1 MGLILALACVSEP
14 PPPHSDPPDSPVHS
28 DPPELPGRALYY
40 AECLGC
46 HGTQGNGSDQAPA
59 VHEALAGWTDSALI
73 DVMVDGQGD
82 MEPRDISREDGQH
95 IVDWMRAT
103 F

>member
-1 MGLILALACVSEP
+1 MGLILALACTGEP
-14 PPPHSDPPDSPVHS
+14 TPDSTPDSPVDS
-28 DPPELPGRALYY
+28 PVDTGEPPGRALYY

-59 VHEALAGWTDSALI
+59 VHEALAGWTDDQLV

-82 MEPRDISREDGQH
+82 MEPRAVSRDEGQH

>member
-1 MGLILALACVSEP
+1 MALIALWACTRTA
-14 PPPHSDPPDSPVHS
+14 PPDSPHDSPVDS
-28 DPPELPGRALYY
+28 EPVELPGRALYF

-46 HGTQGNGSDQAPA
+46 HGTQGAGSDQAPS
-59 VHEALAGWTDSALI
+59 LADAMSWSDEALI

-82 MEPRDISREDGQH
+82 MEARDISREDGQH
-95 IVDWMRAT
+95 IVDWMRAN